1 MKRNPM
7 GTKSGRRKK
16 GGSGCLGTILLLV
29 LILLGAALYCS
40 SEGRLQKAYI
50 GIAKFENRIKG
61 IDGISG
67 ASVEKVKG
75 DASRHSAAIR
85 SLLRIDSKT
94 EDDSLPSSLQ

>member
-1 MKRNPM
+1 M
-7 GTKSGRRKK
+7 GTKSGHRKRR
-16 GGSGCLGTILLLV
+16 GSGCLGTILLLV

-67 ASVEKVKG
+67 ASVDKVKG

-85 SLLRIDSKT
+85 SFLRIDRGT
-94 EDDSLPSSLQ
+94 EEAPLPSSLQ